1 VLGLFLASL
10 ALSVSLVGASLL
22 PGEIDLDASAPTPL
36 RSLRFWI
43 LSLLG
48 FGLAGLP
55 LSMLAVAPCL
65 TVGIAALTGVALGRV
80 LWPIFEDASGE
91 VTLSGLVGAEG
102 RAVLAIGPDSGKIV
116 VQTLANRVELPAR
129 SGDGTS
135 IPAGRRVMVA
145 FVEEG
150 VARVIGL

>member
-22 PGEIDLDASAPTPL
+22 PGETDLEALAPSPL

-43 LSLLG
+43 LSLLA

-55 LSMLAVAPCL
+55 LSMLAVPPCV
-65 TVGIAALTGVALGRV
+65 TVAVAALAGVALGRL
-80 LWPIFEDASGE
+80 LWPLFEDASSE
-91 VTLSGLVGAEG
+91 VALSGLEG
-102 RAVLAIGPDSGKIV
+102 VEGKAILAIGPHSGKV
-116 VQTLANRVELPAR
+116 VIQTLAARLELPAR

-135 IPAGRRVMVA
+135 IAAGRRVLVA
-145 FVEEG
+145 YVDQG

>member
-1 VLGLFLASL
+1 MLGLFLASL

-22 PGEIDLDASAPTPL
+22 PGEVDLGATSPF

-55 LSMLAVAPCL
+55 LTMLSVVPCL
-65 TVGIAALTGVALGRV
+65 TVVVAALTGLALGRV
-80 LWPIFEDASGE
+80 LWPIFEDASSE
-91 VTLSGLVGAEG
+91 VTLSGLAGAEG
-102 RAVLAIGPDSGKIV
+102 KAVLAIGRDSGKV
-116 VQTLANRVELPAR
+116 VIQTLACRVELPAR

-135 IPAGRRVMVA
+135 IPVGRRVMVA
-145 FVEEG
+145 FVEDG
-150 VARVIGL
+150 VARVISL